1 MFTSKFRVT
10 LSMLILC
17 SFLIS
22 ACGGNGNTTNEA
34 GSSGQTAQAR
44 TSPRLKPRPYD
55 KKGGYDSWSDR
66 VSRRSTANCSRCI
79 FTYLIVARREA
90 GRRDSDGSRERPYPR
105 PD

>member
-44 TSPRLKPRPYD
+44 TSPRLKPRLL
-55 KKGGYDSWSDR
+55 R
-66 VSRRSTANCSRCI
+66 
-79 FTYLIVARREA
+79 
-90 GRRDSDGSRERPYPR
+90 
-105 PD
+105 